1 MILFQLKYLISFFCF
16 LITFFFSFQVNAE
29 KNIYSEIDN
38 LKKFEYC
45 NLDLKNLTK
54 IDVNINRKDKWNRN
68 LIKANLSKNNDGQV
82 INERYKKRYKSKLL
96 FYTKN
101 KIKCILNA
109 KVRINGDWK
118 DHIDLSEPNN
128 YKVSL
133 DVKITE
139 GNFNGIRDFKLFIPT
154 TKGGDKQIIYL
165 NILKHLGFIS
175 PQSFKTNISINSINE
190 GVYNF
195 VEKPSKELI
204 EKNNLNE
211 GPILIVDERSIWDEA
226 WKNQRSN
233 SFLYLFKIKNK
244 NWSDKN
250 LITKKITLDALN
262 ILNSIYLN
270 LHAYQLDYHPYIA
283 QKINTLNYNLNNKLN
298 YDYSEVYK
306 FDLVSTAF
314 GARYALIPN
323 NRKFYFNSINN
334 KFYPIPWDTMPKFD
348 IEKYIFSSP
357 LNVDFI
363 DEVIEIIKSININ
376 NLLKDINESNIKL
389 SKEELSKIINNS
401 IINLKLNI
409 FQKDTNELQ
418 TKLQKAFFPQT
429 LKNFSKYFTNSKVFI
444 PEHLERKFVFSN
456 FKNGKLFLYRCEN
469 NILENCKNLQVPD
482 NIFFNYIFD
491 NELIYINDLDVY
503 FNEDIEKLVRTNL
516 NSKNMFSGKILS
528 TLNVEFDH
536 DEANREINI
545 YAPKNSYVVF
555 NKAKI
560 EDYRINLYSSDNE
573 NHNNYFI
580 DAKGCLNIYD
590 SIISKTKIN
599 IFDSHCE
606 DALNI
611 VNTNGDIDTV
621 NILNSFSDGV
631 DFDFSQIKIK
641 NLSVKNAGNDCVD
654 FSFGNYFI
662 ENIIVENCND
672 KGISIGEKSK
682 FFSKKI
688 NAKNTNITLA
698 AKDASDVKIDYLA
711 SYDSNFC
718 LAAYVKK
725 NEFYGSLINIKN
737 KICESQ
743 DFKDKY
749 SIINY
754 E

>member
-1 MILFQLKYLISFFCF
+1 MILSRLKYLISFFVF
-16 LITFFFSFQVNAE
+16 LILLSSSFEAYADKQ
-29 KNIYSEIDN
+29 IYSEIDN
-38 LKKFEYC
+38 LNEFEHC
-45 NLDLKNLTK
+45 NIDLKNLTK

-68 LIKANLSKNNDGQV
+68 LIKASLSKNNGGKI
-82 INERYKKRYKSKLL
+82 INERYKKRYKSKLH

-101 KIKCILNA
+101 KIKCILKA

-128 YKVSL
+128 YMVSL

-139 GNFNGIRDFKLFIPT
+139 GNFNGIRDFKLFIPS

-175 PQSFKTNISINSINE
+175 PQSFKTNISINSRND

-211 GPILIVDERSIWDEA
+211 GPLLIVDERSIWDEV
-226 WKNQRSN
+226 WKNQRNN
-233 SFLYLFKIKNK
+233 SSLYLFKVKNR

-250 LITKKITLDALN
+250 IITQKITLDALN

-270 LHAYQLDYHPYIA
+270 LHSYQLDYQPFIG
-283 QKINTLNYNLNNKLN
+283 QKINTLNYNLDGKLN

-306 FDLVSTAF
+306 FDLISTAF
-314 GARYALIPN
+314 DARYALIPN

-334 KFYPIPWDTMPKFD
+334 KFYPIPWDTMPNFD
-348 IEKYIFSSP
+348 IEKYSFSSS
-357 LNVDFI
+357 LNLDFI

-376 NLLKDINESNIKL
+376 NLLKDINESNVKL
-389 SKEELSKIINNS
+389 SREELSKIINNS
-401 IINLKLNI
+401 IINLKINI
-409 FQKDTNELQ
+409 FQKDNDELQ
-418 TKLQKAFFPQT
+418 RKLEKVYFPQT
-429 LKNFSKYFTNSKVFI
+429 LKNFSKYFSNSKVFI
-444 PEHLERKFVFSN
+444 PEHLEEKFVFSD

-469 NILENCKNLQVPD
+469 NILENCKNLQIPD
-482 NIFFNYIFD
+482 NIFFSYIFD

-503 FNEDIEKLVRTNL
+503 FNQEIEKLVRTNL
-516 NSKNMFSGKILS
+516 NSKDMFSGKILS
-528 TLNVEFDH
+528 TFNVEFDH
-536 DEANREINI
+536 DETNREINI
-545 YAPKNSYVVF
+545 YVPKHSYVVF
-555 NKAKI
+555 NKVKI
-560 EDYRINLYSSDNE
+560 DDYRINLYSGDNE

-599 IFDSHCE
+599 IFGSHCE

-611 VNTNGDIDTV
+611 VNTNGDIDTL

-631 DFDFSQIKIK
+631 DFDFSQIKVK
-641 NLSVKNAGNDCVD
+641 NLSVINAGNDCVD

-672 KGISIGEKSK
+672 KGISIGEKSS
-682 FFSKKI
+682 FFSKEI

-698 AKDASDVKIDYLA
+698 AKDASNVNIDYLA
-711 SYDSNFC
+711 SIDTNFC

-725 NEFYGSLINIKN
+725 NEFYGSLINIKK
-737 KICESQ
+737 KICEAQ
-743 DFKDKY
+743 DFKDIY
-749 SIINY
+749 SRINY